1 MALSHREAEIRAECS
16 QEEATHRDNMVT
28 TLTEELNTLRE
39 QLDDKTVH
47 MKR

>member
-1 MALSHREAEIRAECS
+1 MALSHREAEIRADCS
-16 QEEATHRDNMVT
+16 QEEAAHRDNMVA